1 MINKLTD
8 GKPGEPGDP
17 GTTGKS
23 TTTAFVYRVD
33 YNTPSTPTDNF
44 VPPTGWSV
52 NITPP
57 GANQRIYLSTRRI
70 VDNQLVGEWSDPVPI
85 SGIDGQPGEDGV
97 DIEFIYQLTKTEEDK
112 PDKPISVQEDDA
124 VPEDEG

>member
-1 MINKLTD
+1 MINKLSDGGD
-8 GKPGEPGDP
+8 GKPGEPG
-17 GTTGKS
+17 TTGDS

-57 GANQRIYLSTRRI
+57 GENQRIYLSTRRI
-70 VDNQLVGEWSDPVPI
+70 VDNQLVDAWTDPVPI

-97 DIEFIYQLTKTEEDK
+97 DIEFIYQLTEKEEDK
-112 PDKPISVQEDDA
+112 PDKPESVQEDDA

>member
-1 MINKLTD
+1 MINKLSD
-8 GKPGEPGDP
+8 GEAGKPGEPGTP
-17 GTTGKS
+17 GEA

-33 YNTPSTPTDNF
+33 YNTPSTPTDDF

-97 DIEFIYQLTKTEEDK
+97 DIEFIYKLTKTEDA
-112 PDKPISVQEDDA
+112 PDKPESVQEDDA
-124 VPEDEG
+124 VPEDED